1 MFVAELPQPLQE
13 EFERTANLLHDRGGV
28 RQALIEAIELWLAQ
42 QHQKLLEAEAALNN
56 QAFALLHDEL
66 QQKYASQWVVIAGG
80 KFLGAA
86 KTPEELNHLAPAAH
100 HRILVQ
106 LGQTR
111 PREVELGWQ
120 MTFA

>member
-13 EFERTANLLHDRGGV
+13 EFERTAKLLHERGGV
-28 RQALIEAIELWLAQ
+28 QQALIEAVELWLSQ

-56 QAFALLHDEL
+56 QAFVLLQDEL
-66 QQKYASQWVVIAGG
+66 LQKYAGQWVVIAGG

-86 KTPEELNHLAPAAH
+86 QTPEALNELAPTAY
-100 HRILVQ
+100 HRLLMQ
-106 LGQTR
+106 MGQTR